1 MGAIDWPQN
10 SLGLTSDLCLIGDI
24 NYYIVQEVKIYENIQ
39 FTLLNSMPHK
49 DWKVSLMLATA
60 TKTPEPNTEETN
72 LTIYHKLLEPSKPQP
87 QDFQGL
93 LCYLKDVSGQCL
105 NVR

>member
-1 MGAIDWPQN
+1 
-10 SLGLTSDLCLIGDI
+10 
-24 NYYIVQEVKIYENIQ
+24 
-39 FTLLNSMPHK
+39 
-49 DWKVSLMLATA
+49 MLATA